1 MAGRGFSIA
10 EELVEEAEAVVK
22 VLRGLKA
29 SVVTAES
36 CTGGL
41 IAAVLSRVPG
51 VSDTLQGGFVVYTK
65 EQKTRA
71 LGVPATLL
79 EARGSVN
86 AEVASQM
93 VLGALERS
101 PADIALAVT
110 GVVGPAEDEDGNPPG
125 QVYFAVGAKS
135 ERPEVEAQYFGDKDP
150 DKVRHAT
157 VAQALSVLHRTL
169 TARGQ

>member
-79 EARGSVN
+79 ETRGSVN

-125 QVYFAVGAKS
+125 QVYFAVGARWG
-135 ERPEVEAQYFGDKDP
+135 RPEVEARHFGDKDP

>member
-1 MAGRGFSIA
+1 MTGRGFSIDG
-10 EELVEEAEAVVK
+10 ELVEQAEAVVK
-22 VLRGLKA
+22 LLRGLEA

-71 LGVPATLL
+71 LGVSTTLL
-79 EARGSVN
+79 DTRGSVN

-110 GVVGPAEDEDGNPPG
+110 GVVGPDEDEDGNPPG
-125 QVYFAVGAKS
+125 QVYIAVGARQKP
-135 ERPEVEAQYFGDKDP
+135 PEIQVRYFADKDP

-157 VAQALSVLHRTL
+157 VEQALSALYVTL
-169 TARGQ
+169 TAEGR

>member
-79 EARGSVN
+79 ETRGSVN

-110 GVVGPAEDEDGNPPG
+110 GVVGPAEDEDQSPRSGLLRSG
-125 QVYFAVGAKS
+125 RQG
-135 ERPEVEAQYFGDKDP
+135 
-150 DKVRHAT
+150 
-157 VAQALSVLHRTL
+157 
-169 TARGQ
+169 

>member
-1 MAGRGFSIA
+1 MTARGFSI
-10 EELVEEAEAVVK
+10 ESELVEQAQAVVK
-22 VLRGLKA
+22 ALRELEA
-29 SVVTAES
+29 NVVTAES

-71 LGVPATLL
+71 LGVSAELL
-79 EARGSVN
+79 NTRGSVN

-110 GVVGPAEDEDGNPPG
+110 GVVGPDEDEDGNPPG
-125 QVYFAVGAKS
+125 RIFIAVGS
-135 ERPEVEAQYFGDKDP
+135 RREQPEVHVEHFADKDP
-150 DKVRHAT
+150 DEVRRAT
-157 VAQALSVLHRTL
+157 VGQALSTLYTTL
-169 TARGQ
+169 TAKGH